1 MKVRLY
7 LSIFMGLFFG
17 IAGYWVL
24 VYLGFSEALIYSI
37 LAGILFAL
45 LLFIFLLLEEKYMNK
60 KYTEVEKFISSPVLL
75 KANGN
80 FDLGN
85 TVKNGNIYFCE
96 ESIVF
101 ISLDSKPYAVE
112 EVHVSNIE
120 KFEYDSVTKINIYT
134 KDYRLFKI
142 MTGDVPKIIDALM
155 SRGWI

>member
-7 LSIFMGLFFG
+7 LSIIMGLFFG
-17 IAGYWVL
+17 IAGYYVL
-24 VYLGFSEALIYSI
+24 VYLGFSEALIYSVF
-37 LAGILFAL
+37 AGVGFAA
-45 LLFIFLLLEEKYMNK
+45 LLFIYLIIEK
-60 KYTEVEKFISSPVLL
+60 KYVDKRYAEIEKFINSPVFL
-75 KANGN
+75 KTNGN

-85 TVKNGNIYFCE
+85 KVKNGNIYFCE
-96 ESIVF
+96 ESIIF
-101 ISLDSKPYAVE
+101 ISLDSKPYAIE

-142 MTGDVPKIIDALM
+142 MTGDVPKIIDVLK

>member
-17 IAGYWVL
+17 IAGYWIL
-24 VYLGFSEALIYSI
+24 AYLGFSEALIYSVF
-37 LAGILFAL
+37 AGSLFAL
-45 LLFIFLLLEEKYMNK
+45 LLFIFLLLEEKYVNK
-60 KYTEVEKFISSPVLL
+60 KYTEVEKFITSPVFL
-75 KANGN
+75 KSNGN

-96 ESIVF
+96 ECIVF

-120 KFEYDSVTKINIYT
+120 KFEYDTVTKINIYT

-142 MTGDVPKIIDALM
+142 MTSDVPVIIDVLEN
-155 SRGWI
+155 RGWI

>member
-7 LSIFMGLFFG
+7 LSIFFGLFFG

-24 VYLGFSEALIYSI
+24 VYLGFSEALIYSVF
-37 LAGILFAL
+37 AGILFAL
-45 LLFIFLLLEEKYMNK
+45 LLFIFLLLEEKYVNK
-60 KYTEVEKFISSPVLL
+60 KYTEVEKLITSPVFL

-85 TVKNGNIYFCE
+85 TVKSGNIYFCE

-101 ISLDSKPYAVE
+101 ISLDAKPYAVE
-112 EVHVSNIE
+112 EIHVSNIE
-120 KFEYDSVTKINIYT
+120 KFEYDAVMKINIYT

-142 MTGDVPKIIDALM
+142 MTSDVPVIIDVLEN
-155 SRGWI
+155 RGWI